1 MDRATRGALLA
12 VLLALAAGFLFFL
25 GNNLFFGSEDLL
37 LPQLRT
43 EWLVRQ
49 AVLGLIDNLVP
60 LVVAALLITYSIII
74 NPESVASHATVVT
87 SPFENIRGP
96 LIILTVLAMGYT
108 AVLGLVAD
116 RVEAEAGRLTALSES
131 AVTYRDEATEALRRR
146 ETDQALR
153 FLRLY
158 QSIAGRRA
166 EVIRADGG
174 QPATVSQLIAEIEA
188 RVPESP
194 REAVE
199 EAVMQE
205 DTPLTADENA
215 LRAQEFLLDGNYV
228 NAHYY
233 ARRALELRP
242 GWQKPLEIMN
252 LARQNLDLPGEE
264 VVETAEREL
273 FREKRAGLEAWEQA
287 EVDVEDG
294 YRALNRGKVVEAFL
308 VFRSLIQRVPDDR
321 DVQLYYEAARRA
333 LRNQA
338 LTVAEMT
345 TNRNLPAAENILYAG
360 RWEGSRGLLK
370 IGTLVPRNTAA
381 FAYDVEFMRFDDAGE
396 VLEHLR
402 ADAGKLIDG
411 TLYFR
416 LVDEEPEV
424 ARITTTAEWLVG
436 EPPEGEPLLA
446 VGYAVDDLM
455 LFSAAAGGSPT
466 RGIAGQIR
474 MLNQGPDAGY
484 QSRPVAADLAL
495 SFTKP
500 FALIV
505 LSIGAIG
512 FGWSHRSR
520 YLRRPFVLL
529 LPGVILAPFVVK
541 VVYEI
546 YLEAHRSIVLLV
558 LRSLEFSTTLL
569 VLAVVELALL
579 FGAIF
584 YLAREVN
591 QSAS

>member
-12 VLLALAAGFLFFL
+12 VLLALVVGFLFFL
-25 GNNLFFGSEDLL
+25 GHTLFFGSEGVL
-37 LPQLRT
+37 LPQFRN
-43 EWLVRQ
+43 EWVIRQ

-74 NPESVASHATVVT
+74 NPESVASEATVVT

-116 RVEAEAGRLTALSES
+116 RVEAGAGRLTALSES
-131 AVTYRDEATEALRRR
+131 ALTYRDEATDALRRG
-146 ETDQALR
+146 EIEQALR

-166 EVIRADGG
+166 EAVVAEGG
-174 QPATVSQLIAEIEA
+174 QPATVSQLIAEVEA
-188 RVPESP
+188 RDPEFP
-194 REAVE
+194 QEASE
-199 EAVMQE
+199 EPVMRE
-205 DTPLTADENA
+205 DTPLTAEKNA
-215 LRAQEFLLDGNYV
+215 LRAQEFLLAGNYV

-252 LARQNLDLPGEE
+252 LARQNLDRPGEE

-273 FREKRAGLEAWEQA
+273 FEVKRAGLEAWQEA
-287 EVDVEDG
+287 EVEDG
-294 YRALNRGKVVEAFL
+294 YRALNRGKVVEAFFI
-308 VFRSLIQRVPDDR
+308 FRGLMQRVPEDR
-321 DVQLYYEAARRA
+321 DVQFYYVEARRA

-338 LTVAEMT
+338 LTLAEMT
-345 TNRNLPAAENILYAG
+345 TNRGLPAAENILYAG
-360 RWEGSRGLLK
+360 RWEGARGLVK
-370 IGTLVPRNTAA
+370 IGSLVPRNTAA
-381 FAYDVEFMRFDDAGE
+381 FAYDVEFMRFDDTGG

-416 LVDEEPEV
+416 LIDEEPEE
-424 ARITTTAEWLVG
+424 AEILTTAEWLVG
-436 EPPEGEPLLA
+436 DPPPGEPLLI
-446 VGYAVDDLM
+446 VDHTAQALM
-455 LFSAAAGGSPT
+455 LFSASADGSPT

-474 MLNQGPDAGY
+474 MLDQGPDAGY
-484 QSRPVAADLAL
+484 KSRPVAADLAL
-495 SFTKP
+495 SFTQP

-520 YLRRPFVLL
+520 YLRRPFALL

-584 YLAREVN
+584 YLSREVN
-591 QSAS
+591 QSTS